1 MPDLTASLSD
11 FARTLR
17 GQGMTVGPG
26 ETAEALRA
34 MTVLNTLDPLQMQ
47 DALRMVFTAHHHE
60 RAAFDAA
67 FRDHF
72 LMRGEADQDLQPLGV
87 EKPAAPD
94 QRPPQ
99 DERPGSPEER
109 PGGEEGEGRQ
119 TRRTRQEQGSGGD
132 DQQGEGQTLRSQVSP
147 NAARQE
153 AGERYEG
160 ELEDLLKAASA
171 LIRRVRL
178 GRGRRWHP
186 MPRGRRFD
194 FRRTLR
200 ASLRSGGDP
209 VSPRYQGHPRRA
221 PRFLI
226 VLDGSRSMEPHAALL
241 LRYAAA
247 LMLRSRR
254 VEVYSFST
262 GLTRLTPVLRH
273 SLDRQALWSL
283 QLPDLGEG
291 WGGGT
296 RIGDNLLRLTRDER
310 ARLSSDTVTMVL
322 SDGLDTGEP
331 ELLARAARELSRQ
344 SGRLIWLNPLAGI
357 PGYLPIAR
365 GMAAAL
371 PYLDV
376 FAAATDV
383 ASLAALPGRLKR

>member
-194 FRRTLR
+194 FR
-200 ASLRSGGDP
+200 
-209 VSPRYQGHPRRA
+209 
-221 PRFLI
+221 
-226 VLDGSRSMEPHAALL
+226 
-241 LRYAAA
+241 
-247 LMLRSRR
+247 
-254 VEVYSFST
+254 
-262 GLTRLTPVLRH
+262 
-273 SLDRQALWSL
+273 
-283 QLPDLGEG
+283 
-291 WGGGT
+291 GT
-296 RIGDNLLRLTRDER
+296 
-310 ARLSSDTVTMVL
+310 
-322 SDGLDTGEP
+322 
-331 ELLARAARELSRQ
+331 RAARR
-344 SGRLIWLNPLAGI
+344 
-357 PGYLPIAR
+357 
-365 GMAAAL
+365 
-371 PYLDV
+371 
-376 FAAATDV
+376 
-383 ASLAALPGRLKR
+383 AS

>member
-1 MPDLTASLSD
+1 M
-11 FARTLR
+11 TLL
-17 GQGMTVGPG
+17 
-26 ETAEALRA
+26 E
-34 MTVLNTLDPLQMQ
+34 TLDPVQMQ
-47 DALRMVFTAHHHE
+47 DALRMVLTAHRHE
-60 RAAFDAA
+60 REVFDAV

-72 LMRGEADQDLQPLGV
+72 LLRGAADQELQPLV
-87 EKPAAPD
+87 VKKPSSPNPP
-94 QRPPQ
+94 PPQ
-99 DERPGSPEER
+99 EER
-109 PGGEEGEGRQ
+109 GGPPREQEGEGEGQQAQSRRQ
-119 TRRTRQEQGSGGD
+119 QGQGEDEGD
-132 DQQGEGQTLRSQVSP
+132 GEGQTLRSQLSP
-147 NAARQE
+147 HAARQE
-153 AGERYEG
+153 AGEGYGG
-160 ELEDLLKAASA
+160 ELEDLLHAASA

-178 GRGRRWHP
+178 GRSRRWRA
-186 MPRGRRFD
+186 MPKGRRFD
-194 FRRTLR
+194 LRRTLR
-200 ASLRSGGDP
+200 ASLRTGGDP
-209 VSPRYQGHPRRA
+209 VSVRYQGHPRRA

-262 GLTRLTPVLRH
+262 GLTRLTPMLRR
-273 SLDRQALWSL
+273 SLGVRGGERSVWSL
-283 QLPDLGEG
+283 KLPDLGEG

-310 ARLSSDTVTMVL
+310 ARLTPDTVTLVL

-331 ELLARAARELSRQ
+331 EVLTRAVRELSRQ

-376 FAAATDV
+376 FAAADDV
-383 ASLAALPGRLKR
+383 AALERLPGKLQW

>member
-1 MPDLTASLSD
+1 
-11 FARTLR
+11 
-17 GQGMTVGPG
+17 
-26 ETAEALRA
+26 
-34 MTVLNTLDPLQMQ
+34 
-47 DALRMVFTAHHHE
+47 
-60 RAAFDAA
+60 
-67 FRDHF
+67 
-72 LMRGEADQDLQPLGV
+72 
-87 EKPAAPD
+87 
-94 QRPPQ
+94 
-99 DERPGSPEER
+99 
-109 PGGEEGEGRQ
+109 
-119 TRRTRQEQGSGGD
+119 
-132 DQQGEGQTLRSQVSP
+132 
-147 NAARQE
+147 
-153 AGERYEG
+153 
-160 ELEDLLKAASA
+160 
-171 LIRRVRL
+171 
-178 GRGRRWHP
+178 
-186 MPRGRRFD
+186 
-194 FRRTLR
+194 
-200 ASLRSGGDP
+200 
-209 VSPRYQGHPRRA
+209 
-221 PRFLI
+221 
-226 VLDGSRSMEPHAALL
+226 MEPHAALL

-262 GLTRLTPVLRH
+262 GLTRLTPALRH

-283 QLPDLGEG
+283 RLPDLGEG